1 MNIKLK
7 NRSGKSVL
15 AFNLVD
21 KRIDDAILQARLK
34 RNRKLNKIFK

>member
-1 MNIKLK
+1 VNIKLK

-15 AFNLVD
+15 AFNLID
-21 KRIDDAILQARLK
+21 KQIDDAILQARLK